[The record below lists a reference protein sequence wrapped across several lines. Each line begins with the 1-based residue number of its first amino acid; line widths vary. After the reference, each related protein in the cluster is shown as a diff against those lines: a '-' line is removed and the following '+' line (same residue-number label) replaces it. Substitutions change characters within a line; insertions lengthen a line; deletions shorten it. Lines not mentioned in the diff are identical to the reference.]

1 MKMVVAVGR
10 ITPNSS
16 ELTVIEGAL
25 AMAKKETPTVPSIL
39 TAQVEKPIPQT
50 PPVIPPVKK

>member
-16 ELTVIEGAL
+16 ELTVIEGVL
-25 AMAKKETPTVPSIL
+25 AMAKKETPTVPSVLIE
-39 TAQVEKPIPQT
+39 QVEKPIPVT

>member
-1 MKMVVAVGR
+1 MVVAVGR

-16 ELTVIEGAL
+16 ELTVIEGVL
-25 AMAKKETPTVPSIL
+25 AMAKKETPTVPSVLIE
-39 TAQVEKPIPQT
+39 QVEKPIPVT